1 MPVASQAVSQ
11 MSAQGYSLELAGVN
25 EGFVHSFE
33 GGSAVGDVVVD
44 KVGPDHIAH
53 KHIAGV
59 KYEDIT
65 VTVGTGMGKGLYEF
79 VKAAFDLKHDR
90 YDMVV
95 KRTDFNQNVTWE
107 MDVYHALVTG
117 VGIPELNAA
126 SKNVG
131 RLTITFSAEY
141 TRVKAGSGKLSQSVG
156 NKPKQWITSNF
167 RLTIPGLD
175 CTRVSK
181 IGALSLTWQVATDGV
196 GEQHDYLKAPDG
208 VNVPNLVV
216 TLGEQSAQ
224 TFVDWQ
230 KTFLIDGNNGP
241 AQEKEGTLEILG
253 PDLKEVLFTLKFRGL
268 GIFRLAA
275 DKYEAGTEQLRTVTA
290 EMYCEG
296 MQFAY
301 GPGAVGG

>member
-1 MPVASQAVSQ
+1 MPVTTQGVGN
-11 MSAQGYSLELAGVN
+11 AQGYSLELAGVN
-25 EGFVHSFE
+25 QGFVKSFE
-33 GGSAVGDVVVD
+33 GGSAVGDVVVE

-53 KHIAGV
+53 KHLANV

-65 VTVGTGMGKGLYEF
+65 VTVGTGMGKGLYEW
-79 VKAAFDLKHDR
+79 VKAAFALRSVR

-107 MDVYHALVTG
+107 MDVFHALVTG

-126 SKNVG
+126 AKNVG
-131 RLTITFSAEY
+131 MLTITFSSEY
-141 TRVKAGSGKLSQSVG
+141 TRVKAGSGKLSQAPAK
-156 NKPKQWITSNF
+156 KPIQWITSNF

-181 IGALSLTWQVATDGV
+181 IGALSLTLQVATNAV
-196 GEQHDYLKAPDG
+196 GEQRDTQATGG

-216 TLGEQSAQ
+216 TLAEQAAQ
-224 TFVDWQ
+224 SFVDWQ
-230 KTFLIDGNNGP
+230 TTFLIEGKNSP
-241 AQEKEGTLEILG
+241 AQEKDGTLEILG
-253 PDLKEVLFTLKFRGL
+253 PDLKEVLFTLKFHGL

-275 DKYEAGTEQLRTVTA
+275 DKYEAGTEQLRQVTA
-290 EMYCEG
+290 EMYCES

-301 GPGAVGG
+301 GPGAVGS